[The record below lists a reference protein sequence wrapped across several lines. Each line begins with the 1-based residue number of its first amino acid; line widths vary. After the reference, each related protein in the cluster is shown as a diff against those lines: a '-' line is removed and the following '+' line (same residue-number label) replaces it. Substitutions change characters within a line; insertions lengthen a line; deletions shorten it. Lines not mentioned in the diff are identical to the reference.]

1 MQSNLVLD
9 RFFSFWTH
17 EAEYSLV
24 GDLGDD
30 QLRAVVDACLN
41 SFLPAD
47 IFRSD
52 TVQDLKGCGPQPLLN
67 NTEASVDQSSP
78 EEELLYIAG
87 LAFLDEDREQAET
100 QTDLDEHFSNG
111 FELQVLTNF
120 EQFVGCNHISHS
132 IRTVRQGRLSPDIG
146 LREMARLSGVAFE
159 HFRIGLEVFHERFT
173 GRMGVAPVGDQR
185 FFLDAEP
192 GRFKL
197 LLGAEHLQHK
207 SDLPLTKD
215 GLFERLNDLFQ
226 ELFAFDIKTDYLRLI
241 QRPIPRYVPR
251 T

>member
-1 MQSNLVLD
+1 MQSHLVLD

-41 SFLPAD
+41 RFLPAD

-87 LAFLDEDREQAET
+87 LVSLDEDREQAVT

-120 EQFVGCNHISHS
+120 VGVHRCSS
-132 IRTVRQGRLSPDIG
+132 SCF
-146 LREMARLSGVAFE
+146 A
-159 HFRIGLEVFHERFT
+159 EVFGASTDTT
-173 GRMGVAPVGDQR
+173 GRPLVFQATV
-185 FFLDAEP
+185 P
-192 GRFKL
+192 GL
-197 LLGAEHLQHK
+197 Y
-207 SDLPLTKD
+207 PL
-215 GLFERLNDLFQ
+215 R
-226 ELFAFDIKTDYLRLI
+226 AA
-241 QRPIPRYVPR
+241 
-251 T
+251 